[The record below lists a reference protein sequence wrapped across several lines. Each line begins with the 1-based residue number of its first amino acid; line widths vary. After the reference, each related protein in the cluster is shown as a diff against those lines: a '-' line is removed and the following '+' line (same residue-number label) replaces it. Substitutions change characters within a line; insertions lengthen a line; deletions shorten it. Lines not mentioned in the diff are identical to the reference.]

1 MKYVN
6 HCAAIEAEIIEESRY
21 RLIIRDMCGMIRM
34 EAKFDTYTQAI
45 KAMHDFCKWEQVK
58 DEEGDQREPK
68 SDLHS
73 RAVAAANRFLARNGC
88 TVLEIDWTCPHGR
101 CDIIALDGEALAFI
115 EVKECSSGSDEFP
128 TSDAVRK
135 AKRDQME
142 RIAIDYLDGH
152 FFGEA
157 VVRFDVISLREMSH
171 GRSFIRHHIGA
182 YSA

>member
-6 HCAAIEAEIIEESRY
+6 HCAAIEAEISYEWPY
-21 RLIIRDMCGMIRM
+21 QLVIRDLCGVVRM
-34 EAKFDTYTQAI
+34 EGKFKTSAQAI
-45 KAMHDFCKWEQVK
+45 MAMHDFCKWEKV
-58 DEEGDQREPK
+58 EENEERETA
-68 SDLHS
+68 HS
-73 RAVAAANRFLARNGC
+73 PHSSAVEAANRFLTRNGC

-115 EVKECSSGSDEFP
+115 EVKERGTDSDELP
-128 TSDAVRK
+128 CEAANA
-135 AKRDQME
+135 AKREQME
-142 RIAIDYLDGH
+142 LIAIDYLDGH

-182 YSA
+182 HSA